1 MTSINNDNVQITT
14 LTIYSTQKILQNLKD
29 CIDYPRVQTLTDGF
43 ELIGATAPSFT
54 DQDKKLMENYMTIV
68 GLFEEIRSIQ
78 HVIENGQCDILQQEL
93 QRRNIRLTYNEKE
106 VSNVNNTALYLTY
119 PTLLAN
125 KLAHVGFRLSRDHSD
140 ETDFADIQLKPDEYV
155 SFTMD
160 NMVELHSTLKYCKA
174 LTLALIQITKDE
186 FSSLLT
192 ATLLSDVYQN
202 IFDKICLITG
212 HEYQNGDTKKVY
224 NKNNILTQIKQSDT
238 LYKLIM
244 TFVEKEKCTPDCK
257 STDEFEIFFNVFK
270 NIRNS
275 VMHPGGI
282 QIIDDKYVLYDI
294 RTDDE
299 NKVAEFTQKD
309 ILDFVQAI
317 IDSFMIDLQLKV
329 FDIPS
334 PMVDTYEKGYQN
346 KIQKLREINTG
357 EQIKVA
363 IANYKNECMNTVIK
377 NRQAVIERIENGDEE
392 FKHCKSLENYDFL
405 HNRWKS
411 DENGDEENN

>member
-1 MTSINNDNVQITT
+1 
-14 LTIYSTQKILQNLKD
+14 
-29 CIDYPRVQTLTDGF
+29 
-43 ELIGATAPSFT
+43 
-54 DQDKKLMENYMTIV
+54 
-68 GLFEEIRSIQ
+68 
-78 HVIENGQCDILQQEL
+78 
-93 QRRNIRLTYNEKE
+93 
-106 VSNVNNTALYLTY
+106 
-119 PTLLAN
+119 
-125 KLAHVGFRLSRDHSD
+125 
-140 ETDFADIQLKPDEYV
+140 
-155 SFTMD
+155 
-160 NMVELHSTLKYCKA
+160 
-174 LTLALIQITKDE
+174 
-186 FSSLLT
+186 
-192 ATLLSDVYQN
+192 
-202 IFDKICLITG
+202 
-212 HEYQNGDTKKVY
+212 
-224 NKNNILTQIKQSDT
+224 
-238 LYKLIM
+238 
-244 TFVEKEKCTPDCK
+244 
-257 STDEFEIFFNVFK
+257 
-270 NIRNS
+270 
-275 VMHPGGI
+275 MHPGGI

-346 KIQKLREINTG
+346 KIRKLREINTG

-411 DENGDEENN
+411 DENGDDENN